1 MQTILVIED
10 EAQTRKVLLNCL
22 KFEGYRAIEADNG
35 RIGIKLAQ
43 EYHPDLIVCDIMM
56 PDIDGY
62 EVLYMLR
69 QQLST
74 LAIPIIFL
82 TAKVSMSDLRRGMDL
97 GAEDYLTKPCNVERF
112 LTAITTRL
120 KRKEE
125 LKKCYTPDSNNSNSQ
140 SFFTQ
145 YKLPKYSKT
154 AKVFEFIE
162 ANFHRPLE
170 LKEVAS
176 NLGYS
181 PAYLT
186 NLVRQKTGRTVKQW
200 IIERRMNQARQLLL
214 DTDRAIAQIA
224 TDTGYTDTG
233 YFIRQFKQLHGT
245 SPNLWRHNPQNEK
258 MLPTTSINH

>member
-10 EAQTRKVLLNCL
+10 EAHTRKVLLNCL
-22 KFEGYRAIEADNG
+22 QFEGFRAIEADNG
-35 RIGIKLAQ
+35 KTGLRLAQ
-43 EYHPDLIVCDIMM
+43 EHHPDLIVCDIMM
-56 PDIDGY
+56 PEIDGY
-62 EVLYMLR
+62 DVLSMLR

-74 LAIPIIFL
+74 LAIPVIFL
-82 TAKVSMSDLRRGMDL
+82 TAKVSMFDLRLGMDL
-97 GAEDYLTKPCNVERF
+97 GAEDYLTKPCNIERF

-125 LKKCYTPDSNNSNSQ
+125 LQKCYASDLNTSHFE
-140 SFFTQ
+140 SFFTKK
-145 YKLPKYSKT
+145 KLPKCSKT
-154 AKVFEFIE
+154 SKVFEFIE
-162 ANFHRPLE
+162 DNFHRPLE

-186 NLVRQKTGRTVKQW
+186 NLMRQKTGRTVKQW

-214 DTDRAIAQIA
+214 NTELAIAQIA
-224 TDTGYTDTG
+224 MDTGYTDTG

-245 SPNLWRHNPQNEK
+245 SPNLWRKSPKNEG
-258 MLPTTSINH
+258 HY

>member
-22 KFEGYRAIEADNG
+22 KFEGFKAIEADNG
-35 RIGIKLAQ
+35 RTGIKLAQ
-43 EYHPDLIVCDIMM
+43 KYHPDLIVCDIMM

-62 EVLYMLR
+62 GVLSILR

-74 LAIPIIFL
+74 LAIPVIFL
-82 TAKVSMSDLRRGMDL
+82 TAKVSMLDLRLGMDL
-97 GAEDYLTKPCNVERF
+97 GAEDYLTKPCNIERF
-112 LTAITTRL
+112 LTAITARL

-125 LKKCYTPDSNNSNSQ
+125 LQKCYKSTSDTNNYE
-140 SFFTQ
+140 SFFAQ
-145 YKLPKYSKT
+145 HKLPKCSKT
-154 AKVFEFIE
+154 VKVFEFIE
-162 ANFHRPLE
+162 ANFNRPLE

-176 NLGYS
+176 KIGYS

-200 IIERRMNQARQLLL
+200 IIELRMNKARQLLL
-214 DTDRAIAQIA
+214 DTDKAIAHIA

-245 SPNLWRHNPQNEK
+245 SPNLWRNNPKNEGNYT
-258 MLPTTSINH
+258 MDN